1 MFLFLWFLLVLM
13 VGSWWREGVW
23 FVSPYN
29 FVDDVRRG
37 FELPERVLIHDTTL
51 RDGEQQAGVVFR
63 RDDKLRI
70 AMALDEAGVDRIE
83 AGMPAVSQE
92 DFEAVREIARQGLR
106 AMVMAFTRCLKSDV
120 DYALKADVPG
130 VVMEL
135 PASKHLIQNAYRWDL
150 DKAIGRAVEAVEYA
164 KEHGLYVTFFTID
177 ATRSDME
184 FLRRVIEAVGGKMDS
199 LTVADTLGTS
209 LPWAYAYFIRQLR
222 GFVNKPIEVHTHN
235 DFGMGVAN
243 AIAGVTAGAS
253 VVHVT
258 VNGIGERSGNA
269 ALEEVVMAL
278 ELLLGVKTN
287 VRLDRLVELSRL
299 VQELSGVRVPPQKAV
314 VGDNIFR
321 IESGIVAE
329 WWVNASRVDPSIAM
343 PYIPKLVGRSDVEII
358 LGKKSGK
365 ANITYWLD
373 RLGIKASD
381 EAVTK
386 ILDEVKRR
394 SLEKRGPLSLEEFR
408 EIVSKYVV

>member
-1 MFLFLWFLLVLM
+1 M

-106 AMVMAFTRCLKSDV
+106 AMVMAFTRCLRGDV

-135 PASKHLIQNAYRWDL
+135 PASRHLIQNAYRWDL

-184 FLRRVIEAVGGKMDS
+184 FLRRVIEAVGGKMC
-199 LTVADTLGTS
+199 
-209 LPWAYAYFIRQLR
+209 
-222 GFVNKPIEVHTHN
+222 
-235 DFGMGVAN
+235 
-243 AIAGVTAGAS
+243 
-253 VVHVT
+253 
-258 VNGIGERSGNA
+258 
-269 ALEEVVMAL
+269 
-278 ELLLGVKTN
+278 
-287 VRLDRLVELSRL
+287 
-299 VQELSGVRVPPQKAV
+299 
-314 VGDNIFR
+314 
-321 IESGIVAE
+321 
-329 WWVNASRVDPSIAM
+329 WW
-343 PYIPKLVGRSDVEII
+343 
-358 LGKKSGK
+358 
-365 ANITYWLD
+365 
-373 RLGIKASD
+373 
-381 EAVTK
+381 
-386 ILDEVKRR
+386 
-394 SLEKRGPLSLEEFR
+394 
-408 EIVSKYVV
+408 